1 MRAQFKV
8 RMAWTF
14 AGCEDSHGRYP
25 IAEALRAAG
34 LGEEAIAKMYATL
47 LMHLAEVEIG
57 EDGTMK
63 ILSIRPIEQCR
74 SVHESGDRCYKQ
86 EEHGREHESRTAIPG
101 GMATRLWKD

>member
-1 MRAQFKV
+1 MKARFKV

-14 AGCEDSHGRYP
+14 AGCEDSHNRYP

-34 LGEEAIAKMYATL
+34 IGEEAITKVYATL

-63 ILSIRPIEQCR
+63 ILSIRPIEQCPAT
-74 SVHESGDRCYKQ
+74 HESGDRCYKQ